1 MDPRIELTALPA
13 EVGVGNELRSR
24 AAGRLYRYD
33 SKRVD
38 NSSGYIVDTLSQRR

>member
-1 MDPRIELTALPA
+1 
-13 EVGVGNELRSR
+13 VGVGNELRSR